1 MPVMQW
7 SDTLVIDEGVM
18 DDTHREFIELLNR
31 VADAP
36 DENLLAALDEFI
48 RHSEEHF
55 AQEQRWMEQ
64 MTYPPLTCHVK
75 EHDGVLETA
84 LEVRRRVAAGE
95 TRFNESKDDRRWRI
109 FAPNADRRFHPTRAS
124 ARRAARRFRPR
135 EAPPPPSLR
144 PPPPPSLEA
153 QVHGQPL
160 QTLQIVARRKHVYVR
175 QRRLHPAG
183 QRLV

>member
-1 MPVMQW
+1 MPVMEW
-7 SDTLVIDEGVM
+7 NENLVIDQGIM

-36 DENLLAALDEFI
+36 EESMLAALDEFI

-84 LEVRRRVAAGE
+84 YEVRRRVAAGE
-95 TRFNESKDDRRWRI
+95 TRFGQVLARAVAEW
-109 FAPNADRRFHPTRAS
+109 FANHAS
-124 ARRAARRFRPR
+124 
-135 EAPPPPSLR
+135 SMD
-144 PPPPPSLEA
+144 
-153 QVHGQPL
+153 
-160 QTLQIVARRKHVYVR
+160 HVLALYMKEKGYD
-175 QRRLHPAG
+175 PATSSH
-183 QRLV
+183 